1 MCREARGKKLM
12 LNLPFVIPS
21 GDSFPFVGTLDEKLQ
36 EAIWLAEHAIFVQE
50 ILEDLRENQQVITDN
65 LRIAESD
72 LKADSDSLLDYLIEN
87 DENEFNPR
95 FFRNEVT
102 EEVVV
107 SSASESLD
115 KSHDR
120 AVKRTHEIIME
131 YQKILANP
139 TVLVPEYF
147 WEAEIWTGYHRS
159 TEESL
164 LAHLVDFSEYQAV
177 IDRYHVFYGRDP
189 ENERAKSTHRAN
201 WSKAQELANT
211 GKTSMLQELQK
222 LSVEAET
229 AVAAG
234 KRITSQDGDCYVCGK
249 FIPHFGGELIIWNEI
264 PREYFYGHLGGKY
277 QKWRVRHF
285 SGECSL
291 DKYGKRIQLVHIKG
305 HTGYRNER
313 ADKCWLCEVDVAVDA
328 GWLVLVD
335 QIPKWKRTKRAFPG
349 AKPKKYYVQCEKNDE
364 DS

>member
-1 MCREARGKKLM
+1 LT
-12 LNLPFVIPS
+12 LNLPFEIPS
-21 GDSFPFVGTLDEKLQ
+21 DDHFPFVSTLEEKYQ
-36 EAIWLAEHAIFVQE
+36 EVIWLAEHALYVE
-50 ILEDLRENQQVITDN
+50 DILEELGDYQQIIEDN
-65 LRIAESD
+65 LRGVESA
-72 LKADSDSLLDYLIEN
+72 LNSDFDGMVDYLIANEEMKSEERISWN
-87 DENEFNPR
+87 TLTEEEIASKIGKRSDWTNESALARIQKRVDEYQNILKNPR
-95 FFRNEVT
+95 E
-102 EEVVV
+102 
-107 SSASESLD
+107 
-115 KSHDR
+115 
-120 AVKRTHEIIME
+120 
-131 YQKILANP
+131 
-139 TVLVPEYF
+139 LVPEYF
-147 WEAEIWTGYHRS
+147 WETDL
-159 TEESL
+159 EEFHLSYREEFML
-164 LAHLVDFSEYQAV
+164 GHLADSPEHQDIV
-177 IDRYHVFYGRDP
+177 DRYHVFCGRDP
-189 ENERAKSTHRAN
+189 ENERAKSSHRAN

-285 SGECSL
+285 SGECSQ

-313 ADKCWLCEVDVAVDA
+313 ADKCWLCEVDVPVDA

-335 QIPKWKRTKRAFPG
+335 QIPKWKHSKRAFPG
-349 AKPKKYYVQCEKNDE
+349 AKLKKYYVQCEKVDA
-364 DS
+364 

>member
-1 MCREARGKKLM
+1 MKLT
-12 LNLPFVIPS
+12 LNLPFEIPS
-21 GDSFPFVGTLDEKLQ
+21 NDRFPFVSTLEEKHQ
-36 EAIWLAEHAIFVQE
+36 EAIWLAEHAIFLEE
-50 ILEDLRENQQVITDN
+50 ILEDLSENQQIITDN

-72 LKADSDSLLDYLIEN
+72 LKANSDSLLSYLREN

-95 FFRNEVT
+95 FFRNEFT

-107 SSASESLD
+107 DSVSDSLD
-115 KSHDR
+115 ESHRR

-131 YQKILANP
+131 YQKILSNP

-164 LAHLVDFSEYQAV
+164 LAHLVNFSEYQAV
-177 IDRYHVFYGRDP
+177 MDSYHIFCNRDP
-189 ENERAKSTHRAN
+189 ENERAKSTHRSN
-201 WSKAQELANT
+201 WSKAQELARNGDT
-211 GKTSMLQELQK
+211 TQLEELQK
-222 LSVEAET
+222 LSEEAET

-264 PREYFYGHLGGKY
+264 PKEYFYGHLGGKY

-291 DKYGKRIQLVHIKG
+291 DKYGKRVQLVHIKG

-313 ADKCWLCEVDVAVDA
+313 ADKCWLCEVDVPVDA

-335 QIPKWKRTKRAFPG
+335 QIPKWKHSKRAFPG
-349 AKPKKYYVQCEKNDE
+349 ARLKKYYVQCENNDE